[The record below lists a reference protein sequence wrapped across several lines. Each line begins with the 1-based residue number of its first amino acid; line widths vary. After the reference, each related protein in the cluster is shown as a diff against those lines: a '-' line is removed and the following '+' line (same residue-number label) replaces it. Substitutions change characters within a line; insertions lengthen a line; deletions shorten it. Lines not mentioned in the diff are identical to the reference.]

1 MSMIEFTTISQSTGE
16 EYKMVAAHQ
25 DGVFTFTCTCPAG
38 SMHQMCKHR
47 RELLTGA
54 PSSLDIQALREW
66 YAASQAQVVE
76 QEIVQVEAEAAR
88 LKKRL
93 SALKAQLGRML
104 AEGC

>member
-1 MSMIEFTTISQSTGE
+1 MTTLTFTAISQSTGE
-16 EYKMVAAHQ
+16 EYEMVATHQ
-25 DGVFTFTCTCPAG
+25 DGLFTFTCTCPAG

-54 PSSLDIQALREW
+54 PSSQEIPTLREW

-76 QEIVQVEAEAAR
+76 QEIAQVEAEAGR

>member
-1 MSMIEFTTISQSTGE
+1 MIEFTTISQSTGE
-16 EYKMVAAHQ
+16 EYEMVATHR

-38 SMHQMCKHR
+38 SVHQMCKHC

-54 PSSLDIQALREW
+54 PSSQDIATLREW

-76 QEIVQVEAEAAR
+76 QEIAQVEAEAAR

-93 SALKAQLGRML
+93 SGLKAQLGRML